1 MPILPWLS
9 DSDEALDSLFAS
21 LAAAGAT
28 GVTAGALYLKPGTR
42 EWFMQWIAARHPE
55 LVGRYRRLYGT
66 GSYASKEYR
75 TWLAGRVRYFKAR
88 HGFSGSHGFS
98 HRDVD
103 DHQADDPRGEEA
115 AYPEGS
121 IPPDRTGHDRTGQRG
136 AEQQRTG
143 QQRTG
148 QQRTGQHGHHSVGR
162 TSQPTLF

>member
-1 MPILPWLS
+1 
-9 DSDEALDSLFAS
+9 
-21 LAAAGAT
+21 
-28 GVTAGALYLKPGTR
+28 
-42 EWFMQWIAARHPE
+42 MQWIAARHPE

-75 TWLAGRVRYFKAR
+75 TWLAGRVRFFKAR

-103 DHQADDPRGEEA
+103 DHHADDPRGEEA

-121 IPPDRTGHDRTGQRG
+121 IP
-136 AEQQRTG
+136 QQRT
-143 QQRTG
+143 RE
-148 QQRTGQHGHHSVGR
+148 HGPEQPGHRSDPR